1 MIAAFR
7 LQPMTL
13 QSSQAWK
20 SHIQCRCPE
29 FSMLQQL
36 TFVQCSH
43 SGTVHGAP
51 CAHYLIWI
59 SWQSLCH
66 LHFAYKETEA
76 IRSSSWIK
84 WSNAGGLIP
93 ECTLYPF
100 HHSFLQ
106 VHIGS
111 LLLRVFDGAKL
122 LSFFMLVSLSKC
134 VTPHKYKFLHQKN
147 ASFIPGDGCPI
158 CIAYHMMSITS

>member
-1 MIAAFR
+1 
-7 LQPMTL
+7 MTL

-20 SHIQCRCPE
+20 GHVQCQCPE
-29 FSMLQQL
+29 FSMLQPR

-51 CAHYLIWI
+51 CAHYRIWI

-66 LHFAYKETEA
+66 LHFAYEETEA

-84 WSNAGGLIP
+84 WSNPGGLIP

-106 VHIGS
+106 VHIRS

-122 LSFFMLVSLSKC
+122 LFFHFSCWSVCPSVSLP
-134 VTPHKYKFLHQKN
+134 TN
-147 ASFIPGDGCPI
+147 
-158 CIAYHMMSITS
+158 TSSCTRRMPALFQEMAVLFACQELPSTKSVAWK